1 MSSTKFLTE
10 LADAVRKLLNIT
22 DKLKPSVMIEYIKSV
37 INADFVADNSITEY
51 RSDRLTSLRNY
62 AFTNC
67 TNLTTIDLPNV
78 INIGNRAFSNCL
90 SLVNVNISKVRIINE
105 YSFYYCKK
113 IETLRFPI
121 VYEIRG
127 NAFDQCSQLNTLI
140 LTYSN
145 VVKLTSTSALSNT
158 SIASGNGYIYVPDA
172 LVNSYKTATNWTVYA
187 DQIKS
192 INELENS

>member
-1 MSSTKFLTE
+1 MSFTKFLTD

>member
-1 MSSTKFLTE
+1 MSFTKFLTD

-172 LVNSYKTATNWTVYA
+172 LVNGYKTATNWTVYA